1 MRVYQTGPVVQVYL
15 KLHMHLTWEKAVAAI
30 NEKHQVFT
38 TYRNT
43 QFGINV
49 KRQRGNKKR
58 WGGTKFYSLEMKILE
73 TGKCIILVYSGKLS
87 MDSSLHTKAGTKT
100 SSESWERR
108 TESVPAL
115 KHTQAVLAKEENTQ
129 LTDKAAVRNIRKFH
143 TRKIKLRNHYRYQAL
158 LAKLRDSVEH
168 Y

>member
-1 MRVYQTGPVVQVYL
+1 MRVYQTGPVVLVYL

-49 KRQRGNKKR
+49 KRQRGNKKKLGR
-58 WGGTKFYSLEMKILE
+58 NKILQSWD
-73 TGKCIILVYSGKLS
+73 GNLRDRKMYYLS
-87 MDSSLHTKAGTKT
+87 LQWEVIHGFLTVHKSWNQDFIRELREKNRECACTKA
-100 SSESWERR
+100 
-108 TESVPAL
+108 
-115 KHTQAVLAKEENTQ
+115 HTGCFSQGRNTQ
-129 LTDKAAVRNIRKFH
+129 LTNKAAVRNIRKFH

-158 LAKLRDSVEH
+158 LAKLRDSVGH